1 MSAGKRR
8 NFPTTRFNAKK
19 KIHSKK
25 KKKKKKVVSFPFHTK
40 NNKKWISI
48 GDDDSRDDN
57 DERETI
63 FRWSAAKKRK
73 THYSGFIFD
82 AFATLSLSLSLLDSI
97 SFFFVV
103 RGNIKCGRT
112 LFFFVSSHHQ
122 TSLSKVLRVPFKKK
136 KKKKVRRI
144 IP

>member
-1 MSAGKRR
+1 VIKERR
-8 NFPTTRFNAKK
+8 ETLVSRQTTKLSDDEIQRKK
-19 KIHSKK
+19 KIHS

-57 DERETI
+57 DEREMI

-82 AFATLSLSLSLLDSI
+82 AATLSLSLSLSLSFGFNF
-97 SFFFVV
+97 FFFV
-103 RGNIKCGRT
+103 RGNKMWDS
-112 LFFFVSSHHQ
+112 FFCLSSSNIYQ
-122 TSLSKVLRVPFKKK
+122 K
-136 KKKKVRRI
+136 
-144 IP
+144 

>member
-1 MSAGKRR
+1 MIKERR
-8 NFPTTRFNAKK
+8 ETLVSRQTTKLSDDEIQRKK

-63 FRWSAAKKRK
+63 FRWSTAKKRK

-82 AFATLSLSLSLLDSI
+82 AFATLSLSLSFGFN
-97 SFFFVV
+97 FFFFFL
-103 RGNIKCGRT
+103 CGG
-112 LFFFVSSHHQ
+112 
-122 TSLSKVLRVPFKKK
+122 
-136 KKKKVRRI
+136 I
-144 IP
+144 